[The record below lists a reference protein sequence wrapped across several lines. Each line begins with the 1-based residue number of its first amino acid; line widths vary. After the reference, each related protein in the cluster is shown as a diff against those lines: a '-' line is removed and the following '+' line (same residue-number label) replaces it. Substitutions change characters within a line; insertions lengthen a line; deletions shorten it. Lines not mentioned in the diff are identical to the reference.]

1 MCLGFVALFALALQ
15 SRGNPRETCDES
27 GGVHRR
33 PRTDVVLGFDSL
45 TPYQDGTSPYFGA
58 IVGRVANRIAGA
70 AFQLGGKRYSVTP
83 NERGNCLHGGARG
96 FDKRWWKA
104 EPLQTPEGEALRL
117 TYTSLNG
124 ALAAASVPLAP
135 TSCVS
140 AVAHAGV
147 SCGGCGQAR
156 KGSPA
161 T

>member
-1 MCLGFVALFALALQ
+1 
-15 SRGNPRETCDES
+15 
-27 GGVHRR
+27 
-33 PRTDVVLGFDSL
+33 VLGFDSL

-70 AFQLGGKRYSVTP
+70 TFQLGGKRYSVTP

-124 ALAAASVPLAP
+124 ALAAASIPLRLMVRI
-135 TSCVS
+135 SRGS
-140 AVAHAGV
+140 Y
-147 SCGGCGQAR
+147 GGDGQAR
-156 KGSPA
+156 KGFPA